1 MLNVL
6 LVSASEKTTEFLK
19 EYLNM
24 EDGMNITA
32 CKTASRARRTALET
46 AFDMI
51 IINYPLP
58 DETDYALPQ
67 DLAEKSDASLMLMVS
82 SEVFDIITDRME
94 KAGVF
99 VFSKPVNKTVL
110 LSVLR
115 FAVLTQKRLRGLRTK
130 NLSLQDK
137 LREIKI
143 IDRAKCLLMEQEQL
157 SEAQA
162 HRYLE
167 KRAMDSQMSRLQ
179 VAEQLLKKYKQP

>member
-1 MLNVL
+1 MLHVL
-6 LVSASEKTTEFLK
+6 LVSTSEKTTGILK

-24 EDGMNITA
+24 EDCMNITA

-130 NLSLQDK
+130 NRSLQDK
-137 LREIKI
+137 LGEIKI

>member
-130 NLSLQDK
+130 K
-137 LREIKI
+137 LGEIKI

-179 VAEQLLKKYKQP
+179 VAEQLLKKYK

>member
-67 DLAEKSDASLMLMVS
+67 DLAEKSDASLMLMV
-82 SEVFDIITDRME
+82 
-94 KAGVF
+94 
-99 VFSKPVNKTVL
+99 
-110 LSVLR
+110 
-115 FAVLTQKRLRGLRTK
+115 
-130 NLSLQDK
+130 
-137 LREIKI
+137 
-143 IDRAKCLLMEQEQL
+143 
-157 SEAQA
+157 
-162 HRYLE
+162 
-167 KRAMDSQMSRLQ
+167 
-179 VAEQLLKKYKQP
+179 